1 MISALVA
8 AGIAGGY
15 LASPRLKEVHWQAG
29 DRPLPAPQVSVGG
42 ESPLFVVEG
51 WEADITASS
60 PQSLWTALPVVTAPR
75 VGAAERVGGFLVR
88 LGPAQNG
95 GKACHGD
102 LLRAS
107 CWPRTSKCLIS
118 SRTLQPNQCAMADWR
133 GQATGPP
140 PGPQIRA
147 RFW

>member
-1 MISALVA
+1 MPRSHLRQRSDWANVRDFAKRVQGMISALVA

-75 VGAAERVGGFLVR
+75 GRGRRACRWLPR
-88 LGPAQNG
+88 PA
-95 GKACHGD
+95 
-102 LLRAS
+102 R
-107 CWPRTSKCLIS
+107 PR
-118 SRTLQPNQCAMADWR
+118 PEWR
-133 GQATGPP
+133 ESVP
-140 PGPQIRA
+140 
-147 RFW
+147 W

>member
-102 LLRAS
+102 LLRAT
-107 CWPRTSKCLIS
+107 CWIFPR
-118 SRTLQPNQCAMADWR
+118 R
-133 GQATGPP
+133 
-140 PGPQIRA
+140 
-147 RFW
+147 